1 MSKIKLNNV
10 NYTYDNGYE
19 AIKSLSFEINE
30 GETVAIIGQNG
41 AGKTTTVKM
50 LNGLI
55 KPTSGDVLI
64 DGTNTRDTTTA
75 KLAPTVGYV
84 FQNPDDQIFHNIVYE
99 EIAYG
104 AKVQKFDK
112 NKRSKLVRDAIELL
126 GLEAY
131 INDHPYSLPYS
142 IRKLVTVASVVAMD
156 SDVIILD
163 EPTAGQ
169 DTHAIKLLSDLIST
183 LKQRGKTVIVITHD
197 MDFVAENFERTIV
210 MANKELHFDGKTLD
224 IFYDEQ
230 LLEIAK
236 LEEPH
241 LIKVSKGLNLNI
253 KTLDIKEFVSLYKE
267 LRK

>member
-1 MSKIKLNNV
+1 MSKIKLDNV
-10 NYTYDNGYE
+10 NFTYKNGFE
-19 AIKSLSFEINE
+19 ALKSLTFKVEA
-30 GETVAIIGQNG
+30 GETLAIIGQNG

-50 LNGLI
+50 LNGLL
-55 KPTSGDVLI
+55 KPISGQILI
-64 DGTNTRDTTTA
+64 DGQDTVNTTTA

-99 EIAYG
+99 EIEYG
-104 AKVQKFDK
+104 AKAQKFDAAK
-112 NKRSKLVRDAIELL
+112 KSKLVREAIELL
-126 GLEAY
+126 GLEQY

-169 DTHAIKLLSDLIST
+169 DSHAINMLGNLIQE
-183 LKQRGKTVIVITHD
+183 LKARGKTVIVITHD

-210 MANKELHFDGKTLD
+210 MANKELRYDGKTLD
-224 IFYDEQ
+224 IFYDDA
-230 LLEIAK
+230 LLELAN

-241 LIKVSKGLNLNI
+241 LIKVSKTLNLGV
-253 KTLDIKEFVSLYKE
+253 KTLDVNE
-267 LRK
+267 LAAAIQGVK

>member
-10 NYTYDNGYE
+10 NFTYKNGFE
-19 AIKSLSFEINE
+19 ALKSLSFEVE
-30 GETVAIIGQNG
+30 AGETLAIIGQNG

-50 LNGLI
+50 LNGLL
-55 KPTSGDVLI
+55 KPTSGEVLI
-64 DGTNTRDTTTA
+64 DGQNTANTTTA

-99 EIAYG
+99 EIEYG
-104 AKVQKFDK
+104 AKVQKFDADK
-112 NKRSKLVRDAIELL
+112 KSKLVRDAIELL

-142 IRKLVTVASVVAMD
+142 IRKLVTVASVVAMN

-169 DTHAIKLLSDLIST
+169 DSHAIKMLGTLIKE
-183 LKQRGKTVIVITHD
+183 LKARGKTVIVITHD

-210 MANKELHFDGKTLD
+210 MANKELRYDGKTLD
-224 IFYDEQ
+224 IFYDDN
-230 LLEIAK
+230 LLTLAK

-241 LIKVSKGLNLNI
+241 LIKVSKALGLDI
-253 KTLDIKEFVSLYKE
+253 KTLDVNELAVAIKGSK
-267 LRK
+267 

>member
-10 NYTYDNGYE
+10 NFTYKNGFE
-19 AIKSLSFEINE
+19 AIKSLSFAVEA
-30 GETVAIIGQNG
+30 GELLAIIGQNG

-50 LNGLI
+50 LNGLL
-55 KPTSGDVLI
+55 KPTTGEVLI
-64 DGTNTRDTTTA
+64 DGHNTKNTTTA

-99 EIAYG
+99 EIEYG
-104 AKVQKFDK
+104 AKVQKMDDARK
-112 NKRSKLVRDAIELL
+112 SKLVRNAIELL
-126 GLEAY
+126 GLEEY

-142 IRKLVTVASVVAMD
+142 IRKLVTVASGVAMD

-169 DTHAIKLLSDLIST
+169 DSHAIKMLGTLIKK
-183 LKQRGKTVIVITHD
+183 LKSRGKTVIVITHD

-210 MANKELHFDGKTLD
+210 MANKELRYDGKTLD
-224 IFYDEQ
+224 IFYDDQ
-230 LLEIAK
+230 LLELAK

-241 LIKVSKGLNLNI
+241 LIKVSKALNLDV
-253 KTLDIKEFVSLYKE
+253 KTLNITELASAIKGTK
-267 LRK
+267 